1 MSQQAKIF
9 IVEDDDSI
17 RLLLSM
23 ALKNAGYAVT
33 EFISADLALE
43 YLNKDIPDA
52 ILLDIMMDGTDGIS
66 ALRKIRATAK
76 TAALPVMMLTARDGE
91 TDKVIGLDA
100 GADDYMTK
108 PFGVLELCARVRAL
122 LRRGAGKADVEA
134 MVLASEDLRLDLA
147 TFEASIGDKALD
159 LTHKELALL
168 KVLMQAAPAACSREA
183 LLQQVWG
190 YDFIGETRTL
200 DMHIGTLRAKLCED
214 VQNPRF
220 IKTVRGVGYRFK
232 QEVVINQGG

>member
-1 MSQQAKIF
+1 MSQLAKIF
-9 IVEDDDSI
+9 IVEDDYSI

-33 EFISADLALE
+33 EFENADLALLH
-43 YLNKDIPDA
+43 LNTDIPDA
-52 ILLDIMMDGTDGIS
+52 MLLDIMMDGTDGVT
-66 ALRKIRATAK
+66 ALQKIRANDNTK
-76 TAALPVMMLTARDGE
+76 QLPVMMLTARDGE

-122 LRRGAGKADVEA
+122 LRRNQPKSGSELQ
-134 MVLASEDLRLDLA
+134 VLKSQDLNIDLS
-147 TFEASIGDKALD
+147 TFEVTLAGNPID
-159 LTHKELALL
+159 LTNKEFTLL
-168 KVLMQAAPAACSREA
+168 KVLMQASPAALSREE
-183 LLQQVWG
+183 LLQKVWG

-200 DMHIGTLRAKLCED
+200 DMHIGTLRSKLLED

-232 QEVVINQGG
+232 QETTNQ

>member
-33 EFISADLALE
+33 EFENADMALE
-43 YLNKDIPDA
+43 RLNTEIPDA
-52 ILLDIMMDGTDGIS
+52 MLLDIMMDGTDGIT
-66 ALRKIRATAK
+66 ALRKIRASAK

-100 GADDYMTK
+100 GAEDYMTK

-122 LRRGAGKADVEA
+122 LRRSQPKADTA
-134 MVLASEDLRLDLA
+134 PQILKSQDLIIDLS
-147 TFEASIGDKALD
+147 TFEATLSGETVD
-159 LTHKELALL
+159 LTHKEFALL
-168 KVLMQAAPAACSREA
+168 TALMQAAPAALSREE
-183 LLQQVWG
+183 LLQKVWG

-200 DMHIGTLRAKLCED
+200 DMHIGTLRSKLLED

-232 QEVVINQGG
+232 QEITNQ